1 MFRIQALLGCAFGLV
16 GLATIQASA
25 ADLPVK
31 AMPLKA
37 VHEPLY
43 NWTGF
48 YVGVSA
54 GVNWGGESTVDPN
67 VSGVPGPNASQIQ
80 SAVRRASFDGHDSS
94 AIVGGQI
101 GYNYQ
106 IGSWLTGIEADFSW
120 TDLDKTTA
128 AVTTT
133 TGGGATHTL
142 TSTFERELQDLG
154 TVRARGGYLVTP
166 RTLAYVTGGL
176 AFGQAKSSYTVTS
189 PNGGGVGPPNPIS
202 VSASDSS
209 WHTGWTV
216 GGGVEAVVFTNWRV
230 KAEYLY
236 YDLGRETLTLVNTA
250 SARNFTSS
258 VDTSFKGNVVRAGL
272 NRSF

>member
-1 MFRIQALLGCAFGLV
+1 MFRTREILGCAFGIV
-16 GLATIQASA
+16 GLTAIQASA

-31 AMPLKA
+31 AMPLK
-37 VHEPLY
+37 VIHEPLY

-48 YVGVSA
+48 YAGISA

-67 VSGVPGPNASQIQ
+67 VGGVPGPNASQIQ
-80 SAVRRASFDGHDSS
+80 SAVRRASFDAHDTS

-106 IGSWLTGIEADFSW
+106 IRSWVTGIEADFSW
-120 TDLDKTTA
+120 TDLDRTTT

-133 TGGGATHTL
+133 TGGATHTL
-142 TSTFERELQDLG
+142 TSSLERELQYFG
-154 TVRARGGYLVTP
+154 TLRARGGYLVTP
-166 RTLAYVTGGL
+166 RTLVYATGGL
-176 AFGQAKSSYTVTS
+176 AYGDAKSSYSVTS
-189 PNGGGVGPPNPIS
+189 PNGGGVGAPNPIS

-236 YDLGRETLTLVNTA
+236 YDLGRETLTVANTA

-258 VDTSFKGNVVRAGL
+258 VDMSFKGNIARVGV